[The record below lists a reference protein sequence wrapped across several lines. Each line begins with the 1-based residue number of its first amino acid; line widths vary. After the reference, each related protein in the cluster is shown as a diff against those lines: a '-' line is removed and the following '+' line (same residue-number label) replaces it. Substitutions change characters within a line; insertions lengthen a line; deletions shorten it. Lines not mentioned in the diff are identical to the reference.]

1 MPRDTSRATNEK
13 GSLRFLGMSGNS
25 HVICGFYIF
34 LTFLHPVNEKAQS
47 KVARNEKAQSKVAR
61 WNPGI
66 RTRKL

>member
-1 MPRDTSRATNEK
+1 
-13 GSLRFLGMSGNS
+13 MSGNS

-47 KVARNEKAQSKVAR
+47 KVAR